1 MTKEALFTAL
11 KKALLEALRWFVLA
25 IIPVLIVY
33 FGALPY
39 EWAAWL
45 TIALRFADKIIH
57 ELGKELKE
65 DGLIK
70 GLTRF

>member
-1 MTKEALFTAL
+1 MSIVTKEALFAAL

-33 FGALPY
+33 FAALPF

-45 TIALRFADKIIH
+45 TIALRFTDKVLH
-57 ELGKELKE
+57 EL
-65 DGLIK
+65 
-70 GLTRF
+70 